1 MKLVEGMS
9 YRQWQKRNT
18 EHFNYLTKTQ
28 QKEARKQG
36 YCNLGWD
43 KVHNSWVVICKLAN
57 NVASFFEHKLRKGD
71 VIGAIELSIF
81 EAEQAKHLA
90 RQAIKTLDITQQYF
104 DKLADETLAKY
115 SVL

>member
-1 MKLVEGMS
+1 MKLVEDMS
-9 YRQWQKRNT
+9 YRRWQKRNT

-43 KVHNSWVVICKLAN
+43 KVHNSWGIVCKFAK

-71 VIGAIELSIF
+71 IIGAIEISIF
-81 EAEQAKHLA
+81 EAEEANHLA
-90 RQAIKTLDITQQYF
+90 RQAINSINKTQQYF
-104 DKLADETLAKY
+104 DKVADETLAKY
-115 SVL
+115 PLL